1 MLRSCLRNRSVV
13 PGLGPRDR
21 HLTGATELGSL
32 ILALMLK
39 GRVPTE
45 EYLSTGSRGLSQRP
59 TCNNFHL
66 IGGGVAPRTS
76 NLHKPPLVG
85 WIQSPLRRLH
95 RAEPSFG
102 AIWPPP
108 KHKMHLYYPGAPPCR
123 M

>member
-21 HLTGATELGSL
+21 HLRGATELGSL

-45 EYLSTGSRGLSQRP
+45 ECLSMGSRGLSQRP

-66 IGGGVAPRTS
+66 IWGGCPENIKFTQTALGGLDPVPFEAP
-76 NLHKPPLVG
+76 
-85 WIQSPLRRLH
+85 SP
-95 RAEPSFG
+95 S
-102 AIWPPP
+102 
-108 KHKMHLYYPGAPPCR
+108 
-123 M
+123 